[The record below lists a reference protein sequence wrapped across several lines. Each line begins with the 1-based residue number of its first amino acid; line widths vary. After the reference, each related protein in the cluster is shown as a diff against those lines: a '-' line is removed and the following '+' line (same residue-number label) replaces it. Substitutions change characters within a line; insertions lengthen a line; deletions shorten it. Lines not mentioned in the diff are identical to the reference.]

1 MNYEYFQTLFF
12 TFPPMFRF
20 PGGNVQEGDLSFQDT
35 ALRETY
41 EELGIPFDS
50 IDVWTSVT
58 TPKQVIFDCVC

>member
-1 MNYEYFQTLFF
+1 
-12 TFPPMFRF
+12 MFRF

-41 EELGIPFDS
+41 EELGIPSDS

-58 TPKQVIFDCVC
+58 TPKQVIFGFVC